1 MMIDK
6 KLKNAF
12 LNPKSIAIVGAS
24 ANEKKQVL
32 EYKGF

>member
-12 LNPKSIAIVGAS
+12 LTPKSIAIVRLLMK
-24 ANEKKQVL
+24 KKQVL
-32 EYKGF
+32 EYKDF